1 VSSDADFYGPRP
13 KLPQDRYKPRSPSSE
28 VLFQVVRDH
37 LDEFLETVS
46 LGSDGHGLPS
56 FVEDELRAFI
66 SCGDLRG
73 GFARFRCRACGFERL
88 LPFSCKGRWF
98 CPSCISRRAAERSA
112 HLIDHVIPPV
122 PVRQFVLS
130 LPVQLRYVLAWR
142 HELCLEVLG
151 IFADALME
159 FYRELARKQG
169 IEKLKTGI
177 ISIIQRFGGSINLN
191 IHFHLTA
198 LDGVFYKNAKG
209 KLEFQ
214 GAPSW
219 LKQQDITVLC
229 SIVRLRV
236 LELFKK
242 RGFLDGSEID
252 SFAEDEPTFASMLG
266 ASATSRIA
274 TGQRAGKP
282 VLRLVTL
289 PPNVNTRKVG
299 RGAHIDGFDLH
310 AGAALAGNDTKALE
324 NLLRYQLRPPVSK
337 QRLSRL
343 PDGRV
348 KLRLRTPWNDGTT
361 SLVFS
366 PQEFL
371 ERLASL
377 VPKPRKNLIIYHGC
391 FAPRAKDREEIV
403 NFGRPAATLNSA
415 SNLPLLD
422 FERIDDDGR
431 ERKPGK
437 YYTWSELLGRVWGA
451 QILKCPKCNSTL
463 KLVALVTASCAI
475 KAILIHIGLET
486 PPPLRPHFQEQLLL
500 FDPAELRPRFAPTS
514 CRSPPTAKDTPAVNS
529 TT

>member
-1 VSSDADFYGPRP
+1 MPSEPDFYGPWP
-13 KLPQDRYKPRSPSSE
+13 KLSQDRYEPRSPSSQ

-88 LPFSCKGRWF
+88 LPFSCKGRGF

-122 PVRQFVLS
+122 PIRQFVLS

-151 IFADALME
+151 IFADALMD

-169 IEKLKTGI
+169 IKDGKTGI
-177 ISIIQRFGGSINLN
+177 ISIIQRFGGSLNLN
-191 IHFHLTA
+191 IHFHVTA
-198 LDGVFYKNAKG
+198 LDGVFYRDKKEG
-209 KLEFQ
+209 KLDFLE
-214 GAPSW
+214 APSL

-229 SIVRLRV
+229 SVVRLKV
-236 LELFKK
+236 LELLKK
-242 RGFLDGSEID
+242 RGFLDDSESD
-252 SFAEDEPTFASMLG
+252 SFAENEPTFASMIG

-274 TGQRAGKP
+274 TGERAGQP
-282 VLRLVTL
+282 VLRLVTH

-310 AGAALAGNDTKALE
+310 AGAALAGNDTESLE
-324 NLLRYQLRPPVSK
+324 NLLRYQLRPPLSK

-343 PDGRV
+343 PDGRI

-366 PQEFL
+366 PHEFL

-377 VPKPRKNLIIYHGC
+377 VPRPRKNLIIYHGC
-391 FAPRAKDREEIV
+391 LAPRAKDREEIV
-403 NFGRPAATLNSA
+403 NFGRPQTTTSA
-415 SNLPLLD
+415 PELPLLD

-431 ERKPGK
+431 ERKPRK
-437 YYTWSELLGRVWGA
+437 YYTWSELLRRVWGA
-451 QILKCPKCNSTL
+451 DVLKCPKCDSTL
-463 KLVALVTASCAI
+463 KLVALVTASFAI
-475 KAILIHIGLET
+475 KAILTHIGLET
-486 PPPLRPHFQEQLLL
+486 SPPLRSHFQEQLLL
-500 FDPAELRPRFAPTS
+500 FDPAELRPRFAPAS
-514 CRSPPTAKDTPAVNS
+514 CRSPPTANETPTATSIN
-529 TT
+529 